1 MKEYKEYKGKLDA
14 TGKKFALVV
23 SRFNEFI
30 AHDLIRGAIDCLE
43 RHTAAEIEI
52 FWTVGSYE
60 IPPLAKKIADMNR
73 FDAII
78 CLGAIIRGDTPHFE
92 YIAAE
97 AARGI
102 AKVYYKTGIPTIF
115 GIITADTIEQAI
127 ERAGTKAGNKGW
139 DAALSAIELT
149 NLQTQLK

>member
-1 MKEYKEYKGKLDA
+1 MKEYKEYKGKLDG
-14 TGKKFALVV
+14 TGKKFALIV

-30 AHDLIRGAIDCLE
+30 AHELLAGALDCLE
-43 RHTAAEIEI
+43 RHNVNDIEI
-52 FWTVGSYE
+52 FWTAGAFE
-60 IPPLAKKIADMNR
+60 IPALAKRIADLSR
-73 FDAII
+73 FDGII
-78 CLGAIIRGDTPHFE
+78 CLGAVIRGDTPHFD

-97 AARGI
+97 AARGV

-139 DAALSAIELT
+139 DAALSALELV
-149 NLQTQLK
+149 NLHAQLK